1 MSVVLATVTALAWGL
16 AELLMLQGARRLSPL
31 ALARWLMVIGTIMIL
46 PFALLSGPAPELGD
60 LPAAALPALFAV
72 GGTLAYFRALRTGQ
86 LTIVSPTVATSG
98 GLAAVVAIL
107 LLGERFS
114 ALILIGLALGVAGV
128 VLATFVRG
136 GGRAEGVGW
145 AVVGAVLLGV
155 YTIALAAS
163 SERIGPVWSVA
174 AYRLTGLIVLW
185 AIAPFTGSP
194 LALPRAD
201 LGLVIKA
208 AAIETVGFAA
218 FTTALDLG
226 PVAVVA
232 VVSAQF
238 SSVAVVLGAVVLRER
253 LHRHQWVGVAMMLCS
268 TTLLVALQ

>member
-31 ALARWLMVIGTIMIL
+31 ALARWLMVVGTVMIL
-46 PFALLSGPAPELGD
+46 PIAVLTGPPPELGD
-60 LPAAALPALFAV
+60 VPFAALPALFAL
-72 GGTLAYFRALRTGQ
+72 GGTLAYFRALRMGQ

-98 GLAAVVAIL
+98 GLAAVVAML
-107 LLGERFS
+107 VLGERFS
-114 ALILIGLALGVAGV
+114 VLVLLGLALGVAGV

-145 AVVGAVLLGV
+145 AVLGAVLLGV

-185 AIAPFTGSP
+185 AIAPFAGGP
-194 LALPRAD
+194 LGLPRSE
-201 LGLVIKA
+201 LGLVLKA
-208 AAIETVGFAA
+208 ATIETIGFAA

-238 SSVAVVLGAVVLRER
+238 SSVAVVLGAVVLHER
-253 LHRHQWVGVAMMLCS
+253 LHQHQWLGVAMMICS

>member
-60 LPAAALPALFAV
+60 VPVAALPALFAL